1 MWRMYESY
9 RNKLWMEYNALYC
22 RANSWRAIE
31 HGNLGKICCGEGQW
45 EKKRYATFH
54 TTPWY
59 EETAKQPN
67 WGMCTMIQPSTLN
80 VLSRWTIDLFDTLVN
95 FCWHKIG
102 LKADI
107 EKAFL
112 MVGINETDRDM
123 LRFLWFKD
131 PDDLNPEIVHLKFT
145 HLVFRLRPSPGI
157 SASTIRHHLDSQ
169 VTEEFKPH
177 FIELLKKSLYVHD
190 LVTGKGREAKVLEL
204 CWKSESLMQQGG
216 FNLRKWNTNSKSA
229 RGDQWTERLRES
241 NNWTWKHEDHYWR
254 RRIVRKTTNGPPI
267 AADNTSENAIV

>member
-22 RANSWRAIE
+22 KANSWRAIE
-31 HGNLGKICCGEGQW
+31 HGNLGKICCREGQW
-45 EKKRYATFH
+45 EGKRTL
-54 TTPWY
+54 
-59 EETAKQPN
+59 
-67 WGMCTMIQPSTLN
+67 PSTPRRDTKRPRN
-80 VLSRWTIDLFDTLVN
+80 NQTEECVRWFSQARWMYSLVERRTFDTLVN

-102 LKADI
+102 LTADI

-131 PDDLNPEIVHLKFT
+131 PDDLNSEIVHLKFT
-145 HLVFRLRPSPGI
+145 GLVFGLRPSPGI
-157 SASTIRHHLDSQ
+157 STSTIQHHLDSQ

-229 RGDQWTERLRES
+229 RGDQWTERPRES

-267 AADNTSENAIV
+267 AADNTSENAII